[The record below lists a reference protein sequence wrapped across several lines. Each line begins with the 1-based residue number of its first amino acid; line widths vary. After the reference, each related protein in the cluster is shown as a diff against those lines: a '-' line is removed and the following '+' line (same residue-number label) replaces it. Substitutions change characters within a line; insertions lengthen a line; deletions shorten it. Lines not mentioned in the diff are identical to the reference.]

1 MKVNTRPK
9 SDRAEKKP
17 RTVQKHEYSRVL
29 LQFSTSGTV
38 ECFKKVDSRN
48 FFLLPQFSLGRR
60 QLEFP
65 NFLQCQ
71 WSELFHPIFT
81 QAISVATTTI
91 VKRKKCTS
99 MYNCISTAA
108 AWLLASRLQQQ
119 QQFQYCM
126 NIYRVEQ
133 LTTLTTTLAGFFST
147 MIKEHQQ

>member
-48 FFLLPQFSLGRR
+48 FFQLVLLSF

-81 QAISVATTTI
+81 QAISVATI
-91 VKRKKCTS
+91 VKKKEMHFHVQLHLDS
-99 MYNCISTAA
+99 SQ
-108 AWLLASRLQQQ
+108 ASRLQQQ

-126 NIYRVEQ
+126 GTFTEQ
-133 LTTLTTTLAGFFST
+133 SSKLQLLLYTGFFL
-147 MIKEHQQ
+147 Q